1 MVAAIGI
8 VAGYLGEL
16 QLIDR
21 KIEHRELKMRLLIG
35 LLVNGA
41 LKRSLFRRADERRGE
56 VNEKRAGRHDAGAD
70 RG

>member
-1 MVAAIGI
+1 
-8 VAGYLGEL
+8 
-16 QLIDR
+16 
-21 KIEHRELKMRLLIG
+21 MRLLIG
-35 LLVNGA
+35 LPVNGP